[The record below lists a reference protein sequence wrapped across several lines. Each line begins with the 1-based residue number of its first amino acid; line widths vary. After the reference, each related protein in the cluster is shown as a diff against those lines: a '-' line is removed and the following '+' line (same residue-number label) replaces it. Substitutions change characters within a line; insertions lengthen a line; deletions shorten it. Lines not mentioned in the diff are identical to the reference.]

1 MKNLRCLGCLGCL
14 LAIAPPAHAQ
24 QFEVAPLTLAGYTS
38 ATSIEPKGPSVDEL
52 KIDNGWMWGAQGGF
66 VFPNGLGVEIQ
77 WRRQKTGLTLG
88 SGGQTV
94 TLFYLNTYDVD
105 GNVFY
110 QFAHS
115 KTLEPFVGGGIG
127 ATFFTSDGL
136 ARQSFPA
143 WNAGVGVKWYFLPHV
158 GARIEGR
165 YRGTFLNTSTAEFCV
180 PFSFCQ
186 RALSTFQFGGG
197 AQLRF

>member
-1 MKNLRCLGCLGCL
+1 MTRALILVCVL
-14 LAIAPPAHAQ
+14 LPAAARAQ
-24 QFEVAPLTLAGYTS
+24 QFEIAPLTLAGYTTGANIEEKA
-38 ATSIEPKGPSVDEL
+38 ATITDL

-66 VFPNGLGVEIQ
+66 IFPSGIGVEIQ
-77 WRRQKTGLTLG
+77 FRRQKTGLSLS

-94 TLFYLNTYDVD
+94 TLFYLTQYEVD
-105 GNVFY
+105 GNLLY

-115 KTLEPFVGGGIG
+115 KSIEPFVSAGVGG
-127 ATFFTSDGL
+127 TFFSSSEF

-158 GARIEGR
+158 GARIDGR
-165 YRGTFLNTSTAEFCV
+165 YRGTFLNTGASNYCV

-186 RALSTFQFGGG
+186 RSLSTFEFGAG